1 MVNSALGGALILI
14 GLFIA
19 SWKVG
24 VAAVLG
30 SVIGSL
36 CALAFNESSTEIA
49 NGLAGYSSVLTAIAM
64 AAVFLKGVWEPWIMA
79 VVGAAL
85 TALVTLG
92 MHQLPG
98 PIYTWP
104 YILTTW
110 VLLILVHITPRL
122 LKVRLQ
128 RGGSGHNPEVLTN

>member
-1 MVNSALGGALILI
+1 M
-14 GLFIA
+14 
-19 SWKVG
+19 
-24 VAAVLG
+24 
-30 SVIGSL
+30 
-36 CALAFNESSTEIA
+36 
-49 NGLAGYSSVLTAIAM
+49 LTAIAM

-110 VLLILVHITPRL
+110 VLLILVHVIPRL

-128 RGGSGHNPEVLTN
+128 RGGSGHNPEVLPS